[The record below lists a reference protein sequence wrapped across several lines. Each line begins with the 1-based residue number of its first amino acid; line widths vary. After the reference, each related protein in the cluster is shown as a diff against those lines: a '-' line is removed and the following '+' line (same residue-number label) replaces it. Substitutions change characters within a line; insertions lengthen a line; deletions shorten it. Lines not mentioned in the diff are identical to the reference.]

1 MYYLTEDKAYN
12 LWEQTERSWEDL
24 HNLLYDVYYNG
35 RPLNLDRDT
44 VYKMMQIA
52 KSFDNQERN
61 FPETNTEF
69 YEVVN
74 QYLNK

>member
-24 HNLLYDVYYNG
+24 YNVLYDVYYNG
-35 RPLNLDRDT
+35 RPLNMDRDT